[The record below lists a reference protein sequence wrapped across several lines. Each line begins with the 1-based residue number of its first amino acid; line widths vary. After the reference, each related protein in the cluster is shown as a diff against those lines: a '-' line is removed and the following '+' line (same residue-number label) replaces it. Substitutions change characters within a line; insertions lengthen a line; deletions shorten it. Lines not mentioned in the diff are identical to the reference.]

1 MGGFMS
7 FQIRI
12 HAWGAIAATLATV
25 LLLAAG
31 SACAELLIA
40 VVGDSNVN
48 GKGVSRDQAYPAKL
62 ERALKAKGHDVR
74 VLNSGIDGDTSAS
87 LLGRLNS
94 AAPPDTK
101 VAVVWVGIN
110 DRKQGVS
117 REKIVATNK
126 EISARLQKRGIAV
139 VMIRTPELAGMFKKY
154 AIPADPEKHLTAAGY
169 DALVSRTIGQVEQ
182 AITRAKK

>member
-1 MGGFMS
+1 MS
-7 FQIRI
+7 FKIRMNTWV
-12 HAWGAIAATLATV
+12 ARTAVIAAVV
-25 LLLAAG
+25 LLAVG
-31 SACAELLIA
+31 SARAELLIA

-74 VLNSGIDGDTSAS
+74 VLNSGIDGDTSAN

-126 EISARLQKRGIAV
+126 EISAQLQKRGVQV
-139 VMIRTPELAGMFKKY
+139 VMIRMSELAELFKRH
-154 AIPADPEKHLTAAGY
+154 AIPGDPEKHLTPAGY
-169 DALVSRTIGQVEQ
+169 NVLVGRTIGQVEQ
-182 AITRAKK
+182 AIARAGK